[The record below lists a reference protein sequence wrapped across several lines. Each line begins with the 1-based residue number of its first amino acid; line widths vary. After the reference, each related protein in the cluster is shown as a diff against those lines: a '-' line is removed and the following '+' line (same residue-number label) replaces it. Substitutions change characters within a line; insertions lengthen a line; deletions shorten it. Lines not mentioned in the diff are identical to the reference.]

1 MSSQFALKNQMVFVI
16 ADAAGGIYNS
26 DQLKTLCAIADEDSA
41 FLKISDDQR
50 IGFMLDPERIPDVQ
64 SRLAQAGLLLRS
76 YRNDGIPSA
85 KACLGELCPLAEQDA
100 LGDALELS
108 KALQNQFQTDLPYV
122 TLGINGCGQACVASA
137 TDDIHIVAETTGY
150 KITIGGQ
157 SKEIPQMGQFV
168 GDNISPDKLG
178 DSIIA
183 LLTLFQQNA
192 NSGERF
198 IDVLERI
205 GLSPFSQALDALQP
219 SLLDESGL
227 GLENDELLL
236 DDSLIYED
244 VSIEKLDDF
253 EKLGDFENSDDFEK
267 LDSIDSETTLTEI
280 TEQNTGETMK
290 TELEEASDFLD
301 SPESM
306 ENISLDATLDSDLS
320 VDELNIDEDSL
331 EEELTLDDVEE
342 KPLALKLQNSFID
355 TEIDSDTLEEEFT
368 NHTQDENGLSAEDA
382 NSILMAEEDGLEIE
396 EATTDDLDRVT
407 SAIRSEL
414 AMDANTVTKNPSAR
428 QQAQNNQIQ
437 ESLHSLSPQMRSAAP
452 RAPLNSNSHL
462 NSQTLLGGQS
472 GVKIKMNNNEL
483 NFILPEGGN
492 ISVDLNALSTLSA
505 PLELE
510 IEGQTLRLEQSG
522 QFIQVKYGIL
532 SFTIPIDSKRLAA

>member
-1 MSSQFALKNQMVFVI
+1 MSSQFVLKNKMIFVI

-26 DQLKTLCAIADEDSA
+26 EQLKTLCAIADEDSA

-50 IGFMLDPERIPDVQ
+50 IGFMLDPERIPEVQ
-64 SRLAQAGLLLRS
+64 PRLAQAGLLLRS
-76 YRNDGIPSA
+76 YRNEGTPSP

-108 KALQNQFQTDLPYV
+108 KALQNQFPAAIPYV

-168 GDNISPDKLG
+168 GDNISPEKLG

-192 NSGERF
+192 TPGERF

-205 GLSPFSQALDALQP
+205 GLSPFSEALEALQP

-227 GLENDELLL
+227 GSENDELLL
-236 DDSLIYED
+236 DDSMISED
-244 VSIEKLDDF
+244 VSIENLV
-253 EKLGDFENSDDFEK
+253 DFEN
-267 LDSIDSETTLTEI
+267 LDLIDSETTLTEI
-280 TEQNTGETMK
+280 TEQNTGESMK

-320 VDELNIDEDSL
+320 VDELNPNEDSPEVEL
-331 EEELTLDDVEE
+331 NRDENSFEEELTLDDVEE
-342 KPLALKLQNSFID
+342 KPLVLKPQNSFID
-355 TEIDSDTLEEEFT
+355 TEIDTDSSEEEFT

-414 AMDANTVTKNPSAR
+414 AMDSNTVTQNPSPR

-437 ESLHSLSPQMRSAAP
+437 ESLHSLSPQIRSAAP

-483 NFILPEGGN
+483 NFQLPEGGN